1 MKRLYYRTEQ
11 FEKVSACGMECEFN
25 DMRIDRSTV
34 PKGKY
39 QYQYQQQREIKLAN
53 SAFLCY
59 CLFDNRKQF
68 TR

>member
-1 MKRLYYRTEQ
+1 MKRLYYRSEQ

-39 QYQYQQQREIKLAN
+39 QYQYQ
-53 SAFLCY
+53 
-59 CLFDNRKQF
+59 
-68 TR
+68 

>member
-34 PKGKY
+34 PKRNKACKF
-39 QYQYQQQREIKLAN
+39 RIPVL
-53 SAFLCY
+53 
-59 CLFDNRKQF
+59 LFIR
-68 TR
+68 